1 MSTSGSS
8 IAMRVVVISI
18 CLGGTLLGLRNTYGD
33 SSEAETKAKAAACGS
48 GHDCTYRLLNQSRS
62 AFSNSFSYQV
72 SLTEKGKE
80 RGASTDVECK
90 RAYILLGDYECKVTS
105 GGVPGAVSAAGP

>member
-1 MSTSGSS
+1 MSTSGGS
-8 IAMRVVVISI
+8 IATRVVVIGV

-33 SSEAETKAKAAACGS
+33 NSEAETKAKATACGT
-48 GHDCTYRLLNQSRS
+48 GRDCFGRLLNQSRS

-72 SLTEKGKE
+72 TLTEKGKE

-90 RAYILLGDYECKVTS
+90 RAYILVGDYECKITS
-105 GGVPGAVSAAGP
+105 GGVPGTVPGP